1 MKIQDLMTFS
11 KEVQGSSDGGAW
23 HPIRFKSSENTFLL
37 PRIKAAL
44 RVLLGKA
51 DALDWG
57 DWE

>member
-1 MKIQDLMTFS
+1 MKIQDLITSS
-11 KEVQGSSDGGAW
+11 KEVQGSSDGKTW
-23 HPIRFKSSENTFLL
+23 HPIRSKSSEKTFLM

-57 DWE
+57 DWA